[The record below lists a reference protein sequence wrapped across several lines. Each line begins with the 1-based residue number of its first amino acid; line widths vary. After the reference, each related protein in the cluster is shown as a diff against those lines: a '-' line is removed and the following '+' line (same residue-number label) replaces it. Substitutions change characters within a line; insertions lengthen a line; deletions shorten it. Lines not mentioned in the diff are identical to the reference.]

1 MPSLPNLD
9 LHKSGDGVSVNRPD
23 PRNKGAF
30 PLISY
35 LSNEELSDLW
45 KNWGKLFLYND
56 TQRTQM
62 YRVILDANYY
72 LIRLIIYCTT
82 LFKHTALVIVLY
94 SSL

>member
-45 KNWGKLFLYND
+45 KNWGNFFYIMTHKEHKCTGLF
-56 TQRTQM
+56 
-62 YRVILDANYY
+62 
-72 LIRLIIYCTT
+72 
-82 LFKHTALVIVLY
+82 
-94 SSL
+94 